1 MKTRT
6 IFSLIFIIYTIK
18 LSPPKSWFKLF
29 LLIYIRLIEAK
40 KERKKVERWCRKLW
54 LFVGTCKSS
63 RGSFTLIGSRI
74 VGARGMSLVTEN
86 SLSLITGSTCT
97 IDCRSDLGCVTFSSF
112 FLRFFLFMFFST
124 YTNDTICKLW
134 MKFFVYRWWTYSFLF
149 KSEDTK
155 HLVQNYSGWVDFL
168 RAITELLEYIL
179 RSCISSRFKLDSRR

>member
-1 MKTRT
+1 MVQKALIVCRDVQKLTWQFHSDWFPNRRRT
-6 IFSLIFIIYTIK
+6 
-18 LSPPKSWFKLF
+18 WH
-29 LLIYIRLIEAK
+29 
-40 KERKKVERWCRKLW
+40 V
-54 LFVGTCKSS
+54 TCH
-63 RGSFTLIGSRI
+63 REL
-74 VGARGMSLVTEN
+74 

-134 MKFFVYRWWTYSFLF
+134 MKFLVYRWWTYSFLF

-179 RSCISSRFKLDSRR
+179 RSCISSRFKLDLRR